1 MLTLSQPTSDLKHT
15 ASMGTLSSEL
25 GPHAGRI
32 AAHPRVY
39 VDANLPAGV
48 VSFMRTAL
56 KWDVLFVIEDATLRR
71 ARDGEHFEL
80 ARQLGRTLITL
91 DKDYLDQSRFPPEA
105 GGGVLVISAPDEG
118 RLKGLLKKFHQAITT
133 GENPPQLPLDGRTLH
148 VHVDWTGSLDE
159 RATL

>member
-1 MLTLSQPTSDLKHT
+1 
-15 ASMGTLSSEL
+15 MGTLSSEL

-32 AAHPRVY
+32 AAQPRMY
-39 VDANLPAGV
+39 VDANVPAGV

-91 DKDYLDQSRFPPEA
+91 DRDYLDRRRFPPEVS
-105 GGGVLVISAPDEG
+105 GGVLVVTAPDEG
-118 RLKGLLKKFHQAITT
+118 RLKGLLKRFNQVISN
-133 GENPPQLPLDGRTLH
+133 GSGPPLRPLGGRTLH
-148 VHVDWTGSLDE
+148 IHVDWTGTLDE